1 MTGLAITRAV
11 LGAARSAVG
20 VQLQATGVR
29 DESRESGLR
38 LRGLARLTHNPSW
51 LMGLAVLSLC
61 AVLQILALALAPV
74 TVVAPIV
81 VLALPVSVVIN
92 ARANAVRLD
101 ASALLAVALSTGGV
115 ALFVALA
122 AGAAQPVGFGKTA
135 VLYAIVAVAAT
146 VLVLGIAGATRRGIV
161 RCVAFAAGTGAAY
174 GLVSVLVRD
183 VTFSFQNGGVA
194 VVSPLAVTALVVAF
208 AAGSLLLQH
217 AYSSGPPDV
226 VVGCQTV
233 LNPLVATA
241 LGIGLLDETVDAGG
255 ARGLGLIAGGLA
267 AIAGVAMLARHHPDA
282 MRRAGDAEPGHRPGQ
297 EPGGASDTSVSASS
311 ERKATRP
318 RA

>member
-1 MTGLAITRAV
+1 MIALAITFAV
-11 LGAARSAVG
+11 SGAALSAVG
-20 VQLQATGVR
+20 VQLQAAGVR
-29 DESRESGLR
+29 AESRESGLR
-38 LRGLARLTHNPSW
+38 LRGLARLTHNPTW

-92 ARANAVRLD
+92 ARANGVRLD
-101 ASALLAVALSTGGV
+101 AAALLAVVTSTGGV
-115 ALFVALA
+115 VLFVALA
-122 AGAAQPVGFGKTA
+122 AGAAKPVGFDRSA
-135 VLYAIVAVAAT
+135 VLYATVIVAGA
-146 VLVLGIAGATRRGIV
+146 VLVLGVAGGMRRGIV
-161 RCVAFAAGTGAAY
+161 RCVAFAAATGAAY

-183 VTFSFQNGGVA
+183 VTFSFQHGGLPA
-194 VVSPLAVTALVVAF
+194 VSPLAMTALAFAF

-255 ARGLGLIAGGLA
+255 VRGLGLVAGALA
-267 AIAGVAMLARHHPDA
+267 AVIGVAMLARHHPDA
-282 MRRAGDAEPGHRPGQ
+282 MRQAGRVEPAQGPGQ
-297 EPGGASDTSVSASS
+297 EPGGEPDTSVSASS
-311 ERKATRP
+311 TRKGIRP

>member
-1 MTGLAITRAV
+1 MITLAIVFAV
-11 LGAARSAVG
+11 LGACLSAVG
-20 VQLQATGVR
+20 VQLQAAGVR
-29 DESRESGLR
+29 DESRDDRLR
-38 LRGLARLTHNPSW
+38 LRGLARLTHNPRW
-51 LMGLAVLSLC
+51 LLGLAVLSVC

-92 ARANAVRLD
+92 ARAAAARLD
-101 ASALLAVALSTGGV
+101 AAALVAVVASTGGV

-122 AGAAQPVGFGKTA
+122 AGTAKPVVFDELA
-135 VLYAIVAVAAT
+135 VLHAGEIVAGA
-146 VLVLGIAGATRRGIV
+146 VLLLGLIGMLRQGTV

-183 VTFSFQNGGVA
+183 VTYGFQNGGA
-194 VVSPLAVTALVVAF
+194 MAVSPLAVTGLVLAF
-208 AAGSLLLQH
+208 ATGSWLLQL
-217 AYSSGPPDV
+217 AYASGPPDV

-255 ARGLGLIAGGLA
+255 WRGIGLVAGGVA
-267 AIAGVAMLARHHPDA
+267 AVVGVLVLARHRPYGIQLLA
-282 MRRAGDAEPGHRPGQ
+282 IEP
-297 EPGGASDTSVSASS
+297 ETSS
-311 ERKATRP
+311 ERGR
-318 RA
+318 